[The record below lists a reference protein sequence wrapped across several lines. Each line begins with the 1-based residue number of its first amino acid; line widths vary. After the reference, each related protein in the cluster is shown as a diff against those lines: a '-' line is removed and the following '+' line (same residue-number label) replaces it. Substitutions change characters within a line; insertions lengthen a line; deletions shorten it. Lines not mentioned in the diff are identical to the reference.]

1 MGCLI
6 CERIGQI
13 ERGENPYF
21 VCALSTGYVVLGD
34 HQRFQGYTLFLCKR
48 HVTELYQLPWGF
60 RTRFLQEMSLVAEAV
75 AAVYHPEKM
84 NYELLGNGDTHL
96 HWHLFPRV
104 SGDTPQPGPVWWLPR
119 EEMWN
124 DAYRPSREQLAERTR
139 QLREEI
145 ERRLCTLP
153 PLMPGEEE
161 QDVSIKVSF
170 VDLNRRPSCRG
181 RRSRMDRRPIGTKK
195 LPAAFY
201 LQDTV
206 EVARQLIGKRLVHRV
221 NGQELSAIICET
233 EAYTGFSDKACHSYK
248 GRTERTE
255 VMFEAG
261 GRAYVYLIYGMYCC
275 FNITTREAGVP
286 EAVLIRAAC
295 PLEGIETMRALR
307 QQKKP
312 VKSLNEK
319 NLLSGPGR
327 LCAGMGLGREHN
339 GLVLTGEEL
348 YLCEGIAVP
357 PEQIA
362 ATRRINIDYAQ
373 EARDFLYRFVDTKSP
388 CLSQKW
394 KGETR

>member
-34 HQRFQGYTLFLCKR
+34 HQRFEGYTLFLCKR

-75 AAVYHPEKM
+75 ASVYRPEKM

-161 QDVSIKVSF
+161 QD
-170 VDLNRRPSCRG
+170 G
-181 RRSRMDRRPIGTKK
+181 
-195 LPAAFY
+195 
-201 LQDTV
+201 
-206 EVARQLIGKRLVHRV
+206 
-221 NGQELSAIICET
+221 
-233 EAYTGFSDKACHSYK
+233 
-248 GRTERTE
+248 
-255 VMFEAG
+255 
-261 GRAYVYLIYGMYCC
+261 
-275 FNITTREAGVP
+275 
-286 EAVLIRAAC
+286 
-295 PLEGIETMRALR
+295 
-307 QQKKP
+307 
-312 VKSLNEK
+312 
-319 NLLSGPGR
+319 
-327 LCAGMGLGREHN
+327 
-339 GLVLTGEEL
+339 
-348 YLCEGIAVP
+348 
-357 PEQIA
+357 
-362 ATRRINIDYAQ
+362 
-373 EARDFLYRFVDTKSP
+373 
-388 CLSQKW
+388 
-394 KGETR
+394 

>member
-21 VCALSTGYVVLGD
+21 VCALSTGNVVLGD

-161 QDVSIKVSF
+161 QD
-170 VDLNRRPSCRG
+170 G
-181 RRSRMDRRPIGTKK
+181 
-195 LPAAFY
+195 
-201 LQDTV
+201 
-206 EVARQLIGKRLVHRV
+206 
-221 NGQELSAIICET
+221 
-233 EAYTGFSDKACHSYK
+233 
-248 GRTERTE
+248 
-255 VMFEAG
+255 
-261 GRAYVYLIYGMYCC
+261 
-275 FNITTREAGVP
+275 
-286 EAVLIRAAC
+286 
-295 PLEGIETMRALR
+295 
-307 QQKKP
+307 
-312 VKSLNEK
+312 
-319 NLLSGPGR
+319 
-327 LCAGMGLGREHN
+327 
-339 GLVLTGEEL
+339 
-348 YLCEGIAVP
+348 
-357 PEQIA
+357 
-362 ATRRINIDYAQ
+362 
-373 EARDFLYRFVDTKSP
+373 
-388 CLSQKW
+388 
-394 KGETR
+394 

>member
-34 HQRFQGYTLFLCKR
+34 HQRFEGYTLFLCKR

-75 AAVYHPEKM
+75 AAVYRPEKM

-124 DAYRPSREQLAERTR
+124 AAYRPSREQLAERTR

-161 QDVSIKVSF
+161 QD
-170 VDLNRRPSCRG
+170 G
-181 RRSRMDRRPIGTKK
+181 
-195 LPAAFY
+195 
-201 LQDTV
+201 
-206 EVARQLIGKRLVHRV
+206 
-221 NGQELSAIICET
+221 
-233 EAYTGFSDKACHSYK
+233 
-248 GRTERTE
+248 
-255 VMFEAG
+255 
-261 GRAYVYLIYGMYCC
+261 
-275 FNITTREAGVP
+275 
-286 EAVLIRAAC
+286 
-295 PLEGIETMRALR
+295 
-307 QQKKP
+307 
-312 VKSLNEK
+312 
-319 NLLSGPGR
+319 
-327 LCAGMGLGREHN
+327 
-339 GLVLTGEEL
+339 
-348 YLCEGIAVP
+348 
-357 PEQIA
+357 
-362 ATRRINIDYAQ
+362 
-373 EARDFLYRFVDTKSP
+373 
-388 CLSQKW
+388 
-394 KGETR
+394 

>member
-6 CERIGQI
+6 CERMGQI

-34 HQRFQGYTLFLCKR
+34 HQRFEGYTLFLCKR

-153 PLMPGEEE
+153 PLTMGEGE
-161 QDVSIKVSF
+161 QD
-170 VDLNRRPSCRG
+170 G
-181 RRSRMDRRPIGTKK
+181 
-195 LPAAFY
+195 
-201 LQDTV
+201 
-206 EVARQLIGKRLVHRV
+206 
-221 NGQELSAIICET
+221 
-233 EAYTGFSDKACHSYK
+233 
-248 GRTERTE
+248 
-255 VMFEAG
+255 
-261 GRAYVYLIYGMYCC
+261 
-275 FNITTREAGVP
+275 
-286 EAVLIRAAC
+286 
-295 PLEGIETMRALR
+295 
-307 QQKKP
+307 
-312 VKSLNEK
+312 
-319 NLLSGPGR
+319 
-327 LCAGMGLGREHN
+327 
-339 GLVLTGEEL
+339 
-348 YLCEGIAVP
+348 
-357 PEQIA
+357 
-362 ATRRINIDYAQ
+362 
-373 EARDFLYRFVDTKSP
+373 
-388 CLSQKW
+388 
-394 KGETR
+394 

>member
-34 HQRFQGYTLFLCKR
+34 HQRFEGYTLFLCKR

-96 HWHLFPRV
+96 HWHLFQRV

-153 PLMPGEEE
+153 PLTMGEEE
-161 QDVSIKVSF
+161 QD
-170 VDLNRRPSCRG
+170 G
-181 RRSRMDRRPIGTKK
+181 
-195 LPAAFY
+195 
-201 LQDTV
+201 
-206 EVARQLIGKRLVHRV
+206 
-221 NGQELSAIICET
+221 
-233 EAYTGFSDKACHSYK
+233 
-248 GRTERTE
+248 
-255 VMFEAG
+255 
-261 GRAYVYLIYGMYCC
+261 
-275 FNITTREAGVP
+275 
-286 EAVLIRAAC
+286 
-295 PLEGIETMRALR
+295 
-307 QQKKP
+307 
-312 VKSLNEK
+312 
-319 NLLSGPGR
+319 
-327 LCAGMGLGREHN
+327 
-339 GLVLTGEEL
+339 
-348 YLCEGIAVP
+348 
-357 PEQIA
+357 
-362 ATRRINIDYAQ
+362 
-373 EARDFLYRFVDTKSP
+373 
-388 CLSQKW
+388 
-394 KGETR
+394 

>member
-6 CERIGQI
+6 CERMGQI

-34 HQRFQGYTLFLCKR
+34 HQRFEGYTLFLCKR

-75 AAVYHPEKM
+75 AAVYRPEKM

-161 QDVSIKVSF
+161 QD
-170 VDLNRRPSCRG
+170 G
-181 RRSRMDRRPIGTKK
+181 
-195 LPAAFY
+195 
-201 LQDTV
+201 
-206 EVARQLIGKRLVHRV
+206 
-221 NGQELSAIICET
+221 
-233 EAYTGFSDKACHSYK
+233 
-248 GRTERTE
+248 
-255 VMFEAG
+255 
-261 GRAYVYLIYGMYCC
+261 
-275 FNITTREAGVP
+275 
-286 EAVLIRAAC
+286 
-295 PLEGIETMRALR
+295 
-307 QQKKP
+307 
-312 VKSLNEK
+312 
-319 NLLSGPGR
+319 
-327 LCAGMGLGREHN
+327 
-339 GLVLTGEEL
+339 
-348 YLCEGIAVP
+348 
-357 PEQIA
+357 
-362 ATRRINIDYAQ
+362 
-373 EARDFLYRFVDTKSP
+373 
-388 CLSQKW
+388 
-394 KGETR
+394 

>member
-34 HQRFQGYTLFLCKR
+34 HQRFEGYTLFLCKR

-75 AAVYHPEKM
+75 AAVYRPEKM

-153 PLMPGEEE
+153 PLMPGEGE
-161 QDVSIKVSF
+161 QD
-170 VDLNRRPSCRG
+170 G
-181 RRSRMDRRPIGTKK
+181 
-195 LPAAFY
+195 
-201 LQDTV
+201 
-206 EVARQLIGKRLVHRV
+206 
-221 NGQELSAIICET
+221 
-233 EAYTGFSDKACHSYK
+233 
-248 GRTERTE
+248 
-255 VMFEAG
+255 
-261 GRAYVYLIYGMYCC
+261 
-275 FNITTREAGVP
+275 
-286 EAVLIRAAC
+286 
-295 PLEGIETMRALR
+295 
-307 QQKKP
+307 
-312 VKSLNEK
+312 
-319 NLLSGPGR
+319 
-327 LCAGMGLGREHN
+327 
-339 GLVLTGEEL
+339 
-348 YLCEGIAVP
+348 
-357 PEQIA
+357 
-362 ATRRINIDYAQ
+362 
-373 EARDFLYRFVDTKSP
+373 
-388 CLSQKW
+388 
-394 KGETR
+394 

>member
-75 AAVYHPEKM
+75 AAVYRPEKM

-124 DAYRPSREQLAERTR
+124 DAYRPSREQLATRTK

-153 PLMPGEEE
+153 PLMPGEGE
-161 QDVSIKVSF
+161 QD
-170 VDLNRRPSCRG
+170 G
-181 RRSRMDRRPIGTKK
+181 
-195 LPAAFY
+195 
-201 LQDTV
+201 
-206 EVARQLIGKRLVHRV
+206 
-221 NGQELSAIICET
+221 
-233 EAYTGFSDKACHSYK
+233 
-248 GRTERTE
+248 
-255 VMFEAG
+255 
-261 GRAYVYLIYGMYCC
+261 
-275 FNITTREAGVP
+275 
-286 EAVLIRAAC
+286 
-295 PLEGIETMRALR
+295 
-307 QQKKP
+307 
-312 VKSLNEK
+312 
-319 NLLSGPGR
+319 
-327 LCAGMGLGREHN
+327 
-339 GLVLTGEEL
+339 
-348 YLCEGIAVP
+348 
-357 PEQIA
+357 
-362 ATRRINIDYAQ
+362 
-373 EARDFLYRFVDTKSP
+373 
-388 CLSQKW
+388 
-394 KGETR
+394 

>member
-34 HQRFQGYTLFLCKR
+34 HQHFQGYTLFLCKR

-124 DAYRPSREQLAERTR
+124 DAYRPSREQLAAKTK

-161 QDVSIKVSF
+161 QD
-170 VDLNRRPSCRG
+170 G
-181 RRSRMDRRPIGTKK
+181 
-195 LPAAFY
+195 
-201 LQDTV
+201 
-206 EVARQLIGKRLVHRV
+206 
-221 NGQELSAIICET
+221 
-233 EAYTGFSDKACHSYK
+233 
-248 GRTERTE
+248 
-255 VMFEAG
+255 
-261 GRAYVYLIYGMYCC
+261 
-275 FNITTREAGVP
+275 
-286 EAVLIRAAC
+286 
-295 PLEGIETMRALR
+295 
-307 QQKKP
+307 
-312 VKSLNEK
+312 
-319 NLLSGPGR
+319 
-327 LCAGMGLGREHN
+327 
-339 GLVLTGEEL
+339 
-348 YLCEGIAVP
+348 
-357 PEQIA
+357 
-362 ATRRINIDYAQ
+362 
-373 EARDFLYRFVDTKSP
+373 
-388 CLSQKW
+388 
-394 KGETR
+394 

>member
-75 AAVYHPEKM
+75 AAVYRPEKM

-124 DAYRPSREQLAERTR
+124 DDYRPSREQLAARTK

-153 PLMPGEEE
+153 PLMPGEGE
-161 QDVSIKVSF
+161 QD
-170 VDLNRRPSCRG
+170 G
-181 RRSRMDRRPIGTKK
+181 
-195 LPAAFY
+195 
-201 LQDTV
+201 
-206 EVARQLIGKRLVHRV
+206 
-221 NGQELSAIICET
+221 
-233 EAYTGFSDKACHSYK
+233 
-248 GRTERTE
+248 
-255 VMFEAG
+255 
-261 GRAYVYLIYGMYCC
+261 
-275 FNITTREAGVP
+275 
-286 EAVLIRAAC
+286 
-295 PLEGIETMRALR
+295 
-307 QQKKP
+307 
-312 VKSLNEK
+312 
-319 NLLSGPGR
+319 
-327 LCAGMGLGREHN
+327 
-339 GLVLTGEEL
+339 
-348 YLCEGIAVP
+348 
-357 PEQIA
+357 
-362 ATRRINIDYAQ
+362 
-373 EARDFLYRFVDTKSP
+373 
-388 CLSQKW
+388 
-394 KGETR
+394 

>member
-124 DAYRPSREQLAERTR
+124 DAYRPSREQLAARTK

-145 ERRLCTLP
+145 ERKLCTLP
-153 PLMPGEEE
+153 PLMPGEGE
-161 QDVSIKVSF
+161 QD
-170 VDLNRRPSCRG
+170 G
-181 RRSRMDRRPIGTKK
+181 
-195 LPAAFY
+195 
-201 LQDTV
+201 
-206 EVARQLIGKRLVHRV
+206 
-221 NGQELSAIICET
+221 
-233 EAYTGFSDKACHSYK
+233 
-248 GRTERTE
+248 
-255 VMFEAG
+255 
-261 GRAYVYLIYGMYCC
+261 
-275 FNITTREAGVP
+275 
-286 EAVLIRAAC
+286 
-295 PLEGIETMRALR
+295 
-307 QQKKP
+307 
-312 VKSLNEK
+312 
-319 NLLSGPGR
+319 
-327 LCAGMGLGREHN
+327 
-339 GLVLTGEEL
+339 
-348 YLCEGIAVP
+348 
-357 PEQIA
+357 
-362 ATRRINIDYAQ
+362 
-373 EARDFLYRFVDTKSP
+373 
-388 CLSQKW
+388 
-394 KGETR
+394 